1 MLQIYAM
8 IKRPKTLLYSL
19 DLSWAKLSA
28 QHLKDLA
35 EVLVEY
41 PDTLR
46 FLNLSYNSV
55 CFHENSH
62 DQLYDSMEFFH
73 QLSQYLLATYSL
85 VHLDLSGLS
94 FKDEQLCALCHIIA
108 KMPTLLA
115 IHLCDIGIN
124 HSPDVRSQILEFFGI
139 SAEKYQDIRPD
150 TNFRN

>member
-1 MLQIYAM
+1 MLQIHAM

-19 DLSWAKLSA
+19 DLSWAKLSP

-62 DQLYDSMEFFH
+62 D
-73 QLSQYLLATYSL
+73 
-85 VHLDLSGLS
+85 
-94 FKDEQLCALCHIIA
+94 
-108 KMPTLLA
+108 
-115 IHLCDIGIN
+115 
-124 HSPDVRSQILEFFGI
+124 
-139 SAEKYQDIRPD
+139 
-150 TNFRN
+150 